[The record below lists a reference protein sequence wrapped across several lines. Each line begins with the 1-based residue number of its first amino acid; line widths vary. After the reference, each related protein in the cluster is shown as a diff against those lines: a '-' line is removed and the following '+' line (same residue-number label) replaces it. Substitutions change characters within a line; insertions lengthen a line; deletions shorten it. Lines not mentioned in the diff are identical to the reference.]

1 MRLKKEQIQK
11 IAERVLDQL
20 EKSKQIV
27 AKADRPTLLQKI
39 DQVITA
45 NFQAEDRLDEEAKAL
60 LDKFRR
66 QVPAG
71 SINEHEMFQKIKK
84 QLAKDKKFVI

>member
-39 DQVITA
+39 EQVITA
-45 NFQAEDRLDEEAKAL
+45 NFQAEDRLEEEAKGL

>member
-39 DQVITA
+39 EQVITA

>member
-11 IAERVLDQL
+11 ISERVLDQL

-27 AKADRPTLLQKI
+27 AKADRSTLLQKI
-39 DQVITA
+39 EQVITA
-45 NFQAEDRLDEEAKAL
+45 NFQAEDRLEEEAKAL

>member
-1 MRLKKEQIQK
+1 MRLRKEQIQK

-27 AKADRPTLLQKI
+27 AKADRPTLLHKI
-39 DQVITA
+39 EQVMTA
-45 NFQAEDRLDEEAKAL
+45 NFQTEDRLDEEAKAL

>member
-39 DQVITA
+39 EQVITA
-45 NFQAEDRLDEEAKAL
+45 NFQAEDRLDEESKAL

>member
-11 IAERVLDQL
+11 IAERVLEQL
-20 EKSKQIV
+20 EKSKQLI
-27 AKADRPTLLQKI
+27 AKADKATLVAKVEH
-39 DQVITA
+39 VIFA
-45 NFQAEDRLDEEAKAL
+45 NLQAEDRLDEEAKAL

>member
-20 EKSKQIV
+20 EKGKQIV
-27 AKADRPTLLQKI
+27 AKAERSVLLQKI
-39 DQVITA
+39 EAVMTA
-45 NFQAEDRLDEEAKAL
+45 NFQAEDRLDDEAKAL

-84 QLAKDKKFVI
+84 QLAKDKKFVL

>member
-39 DQVITA
+39 EQVITA
-45 NFQAEDRLDEEAKAL
+45 NFQAEDRLEEEAKAL

>member
-11 IAERVLDQL
+11 ISERVLDQL

-27 AKADRPTLLQKI
+27 AKADRSTLLQKI
-39 DQVITA
+39 EQVITA
-45 NFQAEDRLDEEAKAL
+45 NFHTEDRLDEEAKAL

>member
-27 AKADRPTLLQKI
+27 AKADRPTLQQKI
-39 DQVITA
+39 EQVITA
-45 NFQAEDRLDEEAKAL
+45 NFQAEDRLDDEAKAL